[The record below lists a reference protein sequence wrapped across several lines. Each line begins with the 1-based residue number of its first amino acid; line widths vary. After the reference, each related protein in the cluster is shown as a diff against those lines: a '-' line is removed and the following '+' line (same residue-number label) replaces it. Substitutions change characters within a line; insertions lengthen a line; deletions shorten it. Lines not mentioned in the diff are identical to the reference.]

1 MPVVNRNS
9 YVAQSVI
16 LEAFVVTRYFRD
28 SSFCPPQ
35 SLLLGCI
42 QYAYLVIV
50 LLPVVAPKMVVTPSS
65 GQHRLGRVD
74 AAAGDVPWPSHAVVG
89 QGWTCAHSGIAHC

>member
-35 SLLLGCI
+35 LLLLGCI
-42 QYAYLVIV
+42 QYAYLAVI
-50 LLPVVAPKMVVTPSS
+50 LL
-65 GQHRLGRVD
+65 
-74 AAAGDVPWPSHAVVG
+74 
-89 QGWTCAHSGIAHC
+89 